1 MPHSPHFISSR
12 RRFIISRHG
21 KKGEDGA
28 VRYCGRETTFAKRSV
43 QHIVKI
49 FISYSLLVLVVNLS
63 LYLIYELNSITGMC
77 IEKNTIQS
85 TLEQRSF
92 ELCGSTYTRFFFFSK
107 YNWPFVSTGF
117 TCMDSTNRGSETV
130 FSHFQLQIPNYGSKM
145 LVLILSWLTP
155 WTQRANCRAK
165 SYRFSAVWAS
175 EPLTLAWF
183 KGQL

>member
-12 RRFIISRHG
+12 RHFIISRHG

-28 VRYCGRETTFAKRSV
+28 VRYCGRETTFAKLSV

-63 LYLIYELNSITGMC
+63 LYLIYELNSMTGMC

-92 ELCGSTYTRFFFFSK
+92 ELCGSTYTRFFFSVNTIGPL
-107 YNWPFVSTGF
+107 YPQVSRAWIRPTADQKQYF
-117 TCMDSTNRGSETV
+117 HTSSCRFPTMD
-130 FSHFQLQIPNYGSKM
+130 QK
-145 LVLILSWLTP
+145 
-155 WTQRANCRAK
+155 C
-165 SYRFSAVWAS
+165 
-175 EPLTLAWF
+175 WF
-183 KGQL
+183 